1 MKTFDSLCV
10 VNVMDDLASQIGFG
24 IGITILLC
32 YVMCCLSSYF
42 KRLGGLFD
50 PNRNAVSPV

>member
-1 MKTFDSLCV
+1 
-10 VNVMDDLASQIGFG
+10 MDDLASQIGFG